1 MVSTV
6 ISYFY
11 IFINYEI
18 QVNDDIVMKLYLFFF
33 FFLFIIEGEA
43 GAKTLYW
50 ANTDT
55 ERQKDLEH
63 GILRV

>member
-1 MVSTV
+1 MVSTM

-18 QVNDDIVMKLYLFFF
+18 QVNDDIVMKSYLFF
-33 FFLFIIEGEA
+33 LIIIEGEVW
-43 GAKTLYW
+43 AKTLYW
-50 ANTDT
+50 ANTNT